1 MIARLKRLDVF
12 LALVT
17 IGGVSFW
24 GDSSTRFADVA
35 WLLVFWAV
43 YFTAAIGMWLF
54 TSNRMQ
60 PAPVKS

>member
-12 LALVT
+12 LALAT

-24 GDSSTRFADVA
+24 GDSSTRFADVTC
-35 WLLVFWAV
+35 LLVVWAV

-54 TSNRMQ
+54 AFNRMQ